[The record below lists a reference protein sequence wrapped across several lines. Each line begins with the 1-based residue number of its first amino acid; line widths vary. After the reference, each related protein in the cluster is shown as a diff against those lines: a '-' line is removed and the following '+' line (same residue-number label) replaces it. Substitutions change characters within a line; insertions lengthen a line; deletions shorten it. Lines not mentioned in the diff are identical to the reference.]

1 MASLN
6 DFQEQ
11 LDILSATKTSI
22 KEAIIGKGQEVSSE
36 DSFSSY
42 ADKIDDIVTLEEG
55 TADADARAKDIALN
69 KTAYVSGNKVT
80 GTLRDLRASGS
91 SIAESELDIPYK
103 QGTSGDSVLFHLSLH
118 KDLGYGVPDVDTI
131 INENTRIQYTL
142 AGSEIANLVGLTG
155 ADIRKGA
162 TRFGV
167 AGTFTDDA
175 DATAQDIAYNK
186 TAYVNGTKVTGSI
199 ETIGPNEE
207 ISGMLMDATTVQ
219 KTTIYD
225 EHDNPYPGIQYTFL
239 ASGNT
244 LTRDGA
250 DVSTNAKYSDIVSAL
265 SGTADGISADK
276 ILSGKTILGVSGT
289 ATSDATA
296 TADNIV
302 ADKTAYVNGNKVVG
316 NMHYAGGTVSG
327 QTYHSFRGTSFDL
340 NLSGFPKS
348 LIFNT
353 DALTLNG
360 YIPAGRYVQVWA
372 DINALNSYIG
382 LTANKLKVGESV
394 LGVQGTFTSDANATA
409 DDICVTKSAYVNG
422 QKISGNIPIHPA
434 DTESGFSPSNVEYL
448 PNGSGFLKYTAKC
461 TDAVNL
467 HGNYQVGAY
476 ISISSQASTVRNA
489 VGLTADKLKAGESVL
504 GITGTFTD
512 DATATSDD
520 ISRNKT
526 AYVNGTKITGTRDRV
541 SSSSIGLPSYFTF
554 RSSSIDNQNQC
565 VGITNASN
573 NSCYVNS
580 GDEVKTFIPFSNLAT
595 AIGLTANKI
604 KSSETI
610 LGIQGS
616 VVELNGDTETVTPT
630 TSQQIIT
637 PTSPKNA
644 LTQVTVNAV
653 TSAID
658 QNIVASN
665 IKDGVTILGVTG
677 TYITPMKEYVSETA
691 MNNDIANI
699 QEGEVVKVVA
709 SGVTTYYVKESG
721 IGYQSL
727 DLSSLSVGDTIS
739 LKGMKINKTAISHVL
754 QGAGDMATIQ
764 FTDNNVNVLKIYFS
778 AGRTAVSGYVTIDE
792 DTYNYA
798 NTTEGNPS
806 SLSDADVETINS
818 SNIWNSDTLL
828 TVAIN
833 DTTLNDEYIEDAIL
847 EPITVYS
854 MKKLVKE
861 EDTISP
867 SDYEEAEEQIGD
879 LFGEEESE

>member
-11 LDILSATKTSI
+11 LDILSTTKTSI
-22 KEAIIGKGQEVSSE
+22 KESIISKGQDVSSE

-55 TADADARAKDIALN
+55 TADANARVKDIALG
-69 KTAYVSGNKVT
+69 KTAYVTGNKLT
-80 GTLRDLRASGS
+80 GTLRDLRTSGS
-91 SIAESELDIPYK
+91 SIEESELDIPYK

-167 AGTFTDDA
+167 AGT
-175 DATAQDIAYNK
+175 Y
-186 TAYVNGTKVTGSI
+186 
-199 ETIGPNEE
+199 
-207 ISGMLMDATTVQ
+207 
-219 KTTIYD
+219 
-225 EHDNPYPGIQYTFL
+225 
-239 ASGNT
+239 
-244 LTRDGA
+244 
-250 DVSTNAKYSDIVSAL
+250 
-265 SGTADGISADK
+265 
-276 ILSGKTILGVSGT
+276 
-289 ATSDATA
+289 
-296 TADNIV
+296 
-302 ADKTAYVNGNKVVG
+302 
-316 NMHYAGGTVSG
+316 
-327 QTYHSFRGTSFDL
+327 
-340 NLSGFPKS
+340 
-348 LIFNT
+348 
-353 DALTLNG
+353 
-360 YIPAGRYVQVWA
+360 
-372 DINALNSYIG
+372 
-382 LTANKLKVGESV
+382 
-394 LGVQGTFTSDANATA
+394 TSDANATA
-409 DDICVTKSAYVNG
+409 DDICGGKTAYVNG

-476 ISISSQASTVRNA
+476 ISISSQASAVRNA
-489 VGLTADKLKAGESVL
+489 VGLTANKLKAGESVL
-504 GITGTFTD
+504 GITGTYTSD
-512 DATATSDD
+512 ANATADD
-520 ISRNKT
+520 ICQNKT
-526 AYVNGTKITGTRDRV
+526 AYVNGVKLTGTIHTLNSEDNFNIEASTDINIDGQIISGKGRIMYNSAYTSVPYKISGTTFVPIKFPV
-541 SSSSIGLPSYFTF
+541 SSIVSIG
-554 RSSSIDNQNQC
+554 N
-565 VGITNASN
+565 ITA
-573 NSCYVNS
+573 
-580 GDEVKTFIPFSNLAT
+580 D
-595 AIGLTANKI
+595 KI
-604 KSSETI
+604 KQGETI
-610 LGIQGS
+610 LGVQGS
-616 VVELNGDTETVTPT
+616 VVELNGETKSVTPT
-630 TSQQIIT
+630 TSSQTIV
-637 PTSPKNA
+637 PTGTGKNA
-644 LTQVTVNAV
+644 LTEVTVSAV

-665 IKDGVTILGVTG
+665 IKNGVTILGVTG
-677 TYITPMKEYVSETA
+677 TYITPMKEYASETA

-739 LKGMKINKTAISHVL
+739 LKGMKINKTAISHVI
-754 QGAGDMATIQ
+754 QGAGDMATLQ
-764 FTDNNVNVLKIYFS
+764 FTNNDVNVLKIYFS

-806 SLSDADVETINS
+806 SLSDADVETINN

-833 DTTLNDEYIEDAIL
+833 DTTITDKYIEDAIL
-847 EPITVYS
+847 EPTTIYS